1 MSIKSTTIIQK
12 EDEWYVATS
21 LESGVASQGK
31 TIDEAIENL
40 KEALILFYEDNV
52 PEEISP
58 VFVTTVEVAV

>member
-12 EDEWYVATS
+12 EDDWYVATS

-31 TIDEAIENL
+31 TIDEAMENL
-40 KEALILFYEDNV
+40 KEELILFYEDNV